1 MDPAVQWAQAFG
13 GIVGAGIPHCLPD
26 TNAAVPRHQGDQSM
40 GIMRRVAMCGA
51 GALIFPNPVMIG
63 PAFRVC
69 DCDHGGAAVLAFE
82 QPLEELLS
90 VGW

>member
-1 MDPAVQWAQAFG
+1 
-13 GIVGAGIPHCLPD
+13 
-26 TNAAVPRHQGDQSM
+26 M